1 MRADPSDP
9 VPAGHPQAT
18 RLRFGGFVLDL
29 ARGCLLL
36 NEDEIALRPKTF
48 AVMRYL
54 AASPRRLVPKD
65 ELFAAVWPG
74 LTVTDDALVQSIGE
88 LRRALGKEGAHLIKT
103 VPRRGYRFEAGV
115 SIEGS
120 TDQRS
125 ATGSGAGWR
134 SGSAA
139 GSSFQPAQA
148 GSVVRAAP
156 RRLAGRRPIRLA
168 CLRHPAG
175 RRSGVGRHHCRAAI
189 PERASLR
196 PRVRTREC
204 RQTCDCR
211 SPAYKSKREF
221 CRRVFCRSS
230 NFRTSLTHS
239 ASFRC

>member
-125 ATGSGAGWR
+125 VPVRAPDGDLDQPPEAVSNRRKLAAWFAPPRGGLRGGALLGWLVCAILL
-134 SGSAA
+134 AA
-139 GSSFQPAQA
+139 GLGWA
-148 GSVVRAAP
+148 GIIAERQSPSVP
-156 RRLAGRRPIRLA
+156 R
-168 CLRHPAG
+168 
-175 RRSGVGRHHCRAAI
+175 
-189 PERASLR
+189 LR
-196 PRVRTREC
+196 PRVRTR
-204 RQTCDCR
+204 RMPANLRLPFSRLQIKARILQT
-211 SPAYKSKREF
+211 SILPM
-221 CRRVFCRSS
+221 V
-230 NFRTSLTHS
+230 
-239 ASFRC
+239 

>member
-1 MRADPSDP
+1 MQTPATR

-120 TDQRS
+120 TGTSWYRFGRRMEIWISRRKQFPTGASWQR
-125 ATGSGAGWR
+125 GSR
-134 SGSAA
+134 RPAA
-139 GSSFQPAQA
+139 ACG
-148 GSVVRAAP
+148 AAP
-156 RRLAGRRPIRLA
+156 
-168 CLRHPAG
+168 
-175 RRSGVGRHHCRAAI
+175 
-189 PERASLR
+189 
-196 PRVRTREC
+196 
-204 RQTCDCR
+204 
-211 SPAYKSKREF
+211 Y
-221 CRRVFCRSS
+221 
-230 NFRTSLTHS
+230 
-239 ASFRC
+239 

>member
-1 MRADPSDP
+1 MQTPATPSS
-9 VPAGHPQAT
+9 AGHPQAT

-125 ATGSGAGWR
+125 GTGSGAGWR

-175 RRSGVGRHHCRAAI
+175 RRSGWAGIIAERQSLSVPRSVHASEQENAGKPAI
-189 PERASLR
+189 AVLP
-196 PRVRTREC
+196 
-204 RQTCDCR
+204 
-211 SPAYKSKREF
+211 
-221 CRRVFCRSS
+221 
-230 NFRTSLTHS
+230 LTNQSENS
-239 ASFRC
+239 ADEYFADGLTLGPH